1 MASTISVRIM
11 PFFILPVS
19 CCYVSAKVV
28 QGEGKTKFYSTCTV
42 EITSNPQLK
51 KYNAFI
57 SGIARQNATRLPAG
71 LSVTALHE
79 AALALFAVVKPL

>member
-1 MASTISVRIM
+1 MPNADVSTIVEIS
-11 PFFILPVS
+11 
-19 CCYVSAKVV
+19 
-28 QGEGKTKFYSTCTV
+28 STCTV

-71 LSVTALHE
+71 LSATALHG
-79 AALALFAVVKPL
+79 AALALFAAVKPL

>member
-1 MASTISVRIM
+1 VYKRQDIATYGTS
-11 PFFILPVS
+11 P
-19 CCYVSAKVV
+19 KVLTL
-28 QGEGKTKFYSTCTV
+28 GKDQINSTCTV

-71 LSVTALHE
+71 LSATALHG
-79 AALALFAVVKPL
+79 AALALFAAVKPL

>member
-1 MASTISVRIM
+1 MPNSLSACKGTIKREKNQI
-11 PFFILPVS
+11 
-19 CCYVSAKVV
+19 
-28 QGEGKTKFYSTCTV
+28 YSTCTV

-71 LSVTALHE
+71 LSATALHG
-79 AALALFAVVKPL
+79 AALALFAAVNPL

>member
-1 MASTISVRIM
+1 MSTFGRRPKAIKREKNQI
-11 PFFILPVS
+11 
-19 CCYVSAKVV
+19 
-28 QGEGKTKFYSTCTV
+28 YSTCTV

-71 LSVTALHE
+71 LSATALHG
-79 AALALFAVVKPL
+79 AALALFAAVKPL